1 NQDIYVISADARE
14 LTRLTDHPAVDTSPA
29 WTPDN
34 RLLFRSLRSGQ
45 WGIYVMDADGENQ
58 RLLLDTPSEL
68 TWQPDGLAVTSDVT
82 WLEAAPPPVPKP
94 RVQVPAGRGLL
105 VVSNRQNNDEMT
117 FTIDNTEHK
126 VAPYQV
132 RTLPLK
138 PGQYTWTAS
147 WPAKVSRTGLADIA
161 LGQVAYPVVER

>member
-1 NQDIYVISADARE
+1 
-14 LTRLTDHPAVDTSPA
+14 
-29 WTPDN
+29 
-34 RLLFRSLRSGQ
+34 
-45 WGIYVMDADGENQ
+45 
-58 RLLLDTPSEL
+58 
-68 TWQPDGLAVTSDVT
+68 
-82 WLEAAPPPVPKP
+82 
-94 RVQVPAGRGLL
+94 
-105 VVSNRQNNDEMT
+105 MT

-138 PGQYTWTAS
+138 PGRYTWTAS